1 MDDVYAVIAILAFF
15 MAFGAI
21 VIWFVTGD
29 DHN

>member
-21 VIWFVTGD
+21 VIWLVAGEMGK
-29 DHN
+29 